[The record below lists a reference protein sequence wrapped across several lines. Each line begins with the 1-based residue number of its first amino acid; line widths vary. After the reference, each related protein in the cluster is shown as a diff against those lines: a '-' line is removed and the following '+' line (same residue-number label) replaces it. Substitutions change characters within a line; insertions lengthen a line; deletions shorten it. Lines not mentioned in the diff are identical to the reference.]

1 VKTVELRSVILEKG
15 EQSAIL
21 GLPEPRD
28 AAGEHPGPNPQPP
41 KESFTQSDGY

>member
-28 AAGEHPGPNPQPP
+28 ATGEHPAPNPQPL
-41 KESFTQSDGY
+41 KDTDGN